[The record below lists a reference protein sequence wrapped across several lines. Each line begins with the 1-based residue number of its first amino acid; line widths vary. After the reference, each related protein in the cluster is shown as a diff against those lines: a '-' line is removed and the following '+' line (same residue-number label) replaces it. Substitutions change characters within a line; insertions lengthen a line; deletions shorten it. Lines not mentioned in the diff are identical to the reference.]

1 MMNQKNYITG
11 EIMRK
16 TYLVFIFIILIPGI
30 LLSEIRLKDITDIEG
45 GADLQ
50 IIGYGLVVG
59 LNKTGDG
66 TKSVFTIQSIVNML
80 ERFGLNVDAKQI
92 KPKNV
97 AAVMVTADL
106 SPYIK
111 KGARI
116 DVSVSSISDAT
127 SLEGGM
133 LLITPMSGTDGNVY
147 VQAQG
152 PVSIGGMNASAEGGG
167 EVSINHALVGRI
179 PGGGIIMRENPAMPE
194 LDGRISFL
202 LRDPDFTTASRIAGA
217 LNQEYSMSLAYVLDA
232 GTIEAIVPYELTQSS
247 IMEFIARAENVT
259 IEPDVPARVV
269 VNERTGT
276 VVVGENVRLSS
287 VAVSH
292 GNLSITITPRTT
304 VSQPG
309 PLSGGETVTTQS
321 SQIKV
326 ESASAR
332 LMVMNETPDVGSVA
346 RALNSLGVTP
356 RDIIAIFQA
365 LKQSGALQAELII
378 I

>member
-1 MMNQKNYITG
+1 
-11 EIMRK
+11 
-16 TYLVFIFIILIPGI
+16 
-30 LLSEIRLKDITDIEG
+30 
-45 GADLQ
+45 
-50 IIGYGLVVG
+50 
-59 LNKTGDG
+59 
-66 TKSVFTIQSIVNML
+66 
-80 ERFGLNVDAKQI
+80 
-92 KPKNV
+92 
-97 AAVMVTADL
+97 
-106 SPYIK
+106 
-111 KGARI
+111 
-116 DVSVSSISDAT
+116 
-127 SLEGGM
+127 
-133 LLITPMSGTDGNVY
+133 
-147 VQAQG
+147 
-152 PVSIGGMNASAEGGG
+152 
-167 EVSINHALVGRI
+167 
-179 PGGGIIMRENPAMPE
+179 MRENPAMPE